1 MGVDVHSEH
10 IVTYTAKSST
20 SRLVDIQ
27 IRDLTVAL
35 QWSPNFIQ
43 KALRSLTGK
52 SEPAQSHT
60 KVTLDGLSID
70 IGAGSLTAIVGGSGS
85 GKTTLLT
92 AISQRYSGAATE
104 VSGSITY
111 SSRPWDLSSNS
122 QGEHADIAY
131 AVQDDVLI
139 PQLTVRET
147 LLYAAKLRLSASTN
161 AAQREQ
167 RVEQVIRDLGLA
179 GCAYTHIGDA
189 VRKGCSG
196 GEQRR
201 TSIAVQMLTDSPVLV
216 LDEPT
221 TGLDAASALQVVRI
235 LKSLAIRGKT
245 VMMTSM
251 LTQSGINIS

>member
-1 MGVDVHSEH
+1 MGVDPPSEPT
-10 IVTYTAKSST
+10 VTVTEKSST
-20 SRLVDIQ
+20 SSPVTIQ
-27 IRDLTVAL
+27 IRDLGVTL
-35 QWSPNFIQ
+35 RWTPNYIHRLTRF
-43 KALRSLTGK
+43 LTGK
-52 SEPAQSHT
+52 SKPQGRHS
-60 KVTLDGLSID
+60 KVTLDGLSVD

-92 AISQRYSGAATE
+92 AISRRHPNATTE
-104 VSGSITY
+104 VSGSISY
-111 SSRPWDLSSNS
+111 NSSPLDFSSNS
-122 QGEHADIAY
+122 SSEGPDVAY

-147 LLYAAKLRLSASTN
+147 LLYAAKLRLTASTD

-167 RVEQVIRDLGLA
+167 RVEQVIQDLGLA
-179 GCAYTHIGDA
+179 GCAHTRIGDA
-189 VRKGCSG
+189 VHKGCSG

-235 LKSLAIRGKT
+235 LKSLAMRSKT
-245 VMMTSM
+245 VVMTSM
-251 LTQSGINIS
+251 LTRSGINTS